1 MALTLADVARIAHL
15 ARLDIGAAEAH
26 AVHAKL
32 SSIFALIDELDAV
45 DTTGV
50 EPMAHAQD
58 VAMPLRKDVVT
69 EPDQHALFQAAAP
82 AVEDSLYLVPRVIE

>member
-15 ARLDIGAAEAH
+15 ARLEIDGAEAQ

-32 SSIFALIDELDAV
+32 ASIFALIDELDAV

-50 EPMAHAQD
+50 LPMAHAQD
-58 VAMPLRKDVVT
+58 VAMPLRRDVVT
-69 EPDQHALFQAAAP
+69 EEDRHALYQNAAP
-82 AVEDSLYLVPRVIE
+82 AVEDGLYLVPRVIE